1 MRSLKNLPVG
11 AGAMDNS
18 GKVFYVYVLRCSDG
32 TLYVGSTDNIERR
45 VVEHQIGKG
54 AKYTRGRG
62 PVALV
67 HLETFETRPL
77 AMKRERAIKA
87 LGKAGKERLV
97 LGFGKRKEAKEPP
110 ASRSE

>member
-1 MRSLKNLPVG
+1 MRSLKNPPVG
-11 AGAMDNS
+11 AGAMDPS

-45 VVEHQIGKG
+45 VVEHQMGKG

-67 HLETFETRPL
+67 YLETLETRPL
-77 AMKRERAIKA
+77 AMKRERAVKA
-87 LGKAGKERLV
+87 LGKAGKEKLV
-97 LGFGKRKEAKEPP
+97 LGFGKRKETKEST
-110 ASRSE
+110 ASPGE